1 MSSKENEIVI
11 QHQKDLLGVFG
22 SVLDERIGMKH
33 SRYVIDDYFSADESI
48 KPCCGAVPVSAEGI
62 YALWMTAEG
71 ADPSKRLLYLHG
83 GGYILGSVRGYQGL
97 ASYLSSATGAS
108 VLLIDYSLAPENKFP
123 ACIEDVKT
131 AFNWMLEN
139 GPDGASSADKTYIAG
154 DSAGGG
160 LSLASTLAMRDEGLT
175 LPDGVI
181 ALSPWAELEPTSTSF
196 EENSE
201 TDPFLSREGITGMAD
216 AYVNSPEDKTNP
228 LASPLFGSFKGFPDL
243 LMQVGSREM
252 LLDDAKRVAQKAEEE
267 GCKVDLQ
274 VWEDMVHVWQGY
286 APFLP
291 EAVEALEAIGNF
303 VNGDK

>member
-1 MSSKENEIVI
+1 MVGK
-11 QHQKDLLGVFG
+11 QFD
-22 SVLDERIGMKH
+22 
-33 SRYVIDDYFSADESI
+33 
-48 KPCCGAVPVSAEGI
+48 CCAEGV
-62 YALWMTAEG
+62 YALWITAEG
-71 ADPSKRLLYLHG
+71 ADPNKRLLYLHG

-97 ASYLSSATGAS
+97 ASYLSRATGAS

-123 ACIEDVKT
+123 AGIEDVKT

-139 GPDGASSADKTYIAG
+139 GPDGTSTADKTYIAG

-181 ALSPWAELEPTSTSF
+181 ALSPWTELEPTSTSF

-243 LMQVGSREM
+243 LIQVGSREM

-274 VWEDMVHVWQGY
+274 VWDDMVHVWQGY

>member
-1 MSSKENEIVI
+1 M
-11 QHQKDLLGVFG
+11 
-22 SVLDERIGMKH
+22 
-33 SRYVIDDYFSADESI
+33 
-48 KPCCGAVPVSAEGI
+48 
-62 YALWMTAEG
+62 
-71 ADPSKRLLYLHG
+71 HG

-97 ASYLSSATGAS
+97 ASYLSRATGAS

-123 ACIEDVKT
+123 AGIEDVKT

-139 GPDGASSADKTYIAG
+139 GPDGTSPANKTYIAG

-181 ALSPWAELEPTSTSF
+181 ALSPWTELEPTSTSF

-243 LMQVGSREM
+243 LIQVGSREM

>member
-1 MSSKENEIVI
+1 
-11 QHQKDLLGVFG
+11 L
-22 SVLDERIGMKH
+22 
-33 SRYVIDDYFSADESI
+33 
-48 KPCCGAVPVSAEGI
+48 
-62 YALWMTAEG
+62 
-71 ADPSKRLLYLHG
+71 
-83 GGYILGSVRGYQGL
+83 
-97 ASYLSSATGAS
+97 
-108 VLLIDYSLAPENKFP
+108 
-123 ACIEDVKT
+123 
-131 AFNWMLEN
+131 
-139 GPDGASSADKTYIAG
+139 
-154 DSAGGG
+154 
-160 LSLASTLAMRDEGLT
+160 RDEGLS

-181 ALSPWAELEPTSTSF
+181 ALSPWTELDPTSTSF

-243 LMQVGSREM
+243 LIQVGSREM

-274 VWEDMVHVWQGY
+274 VWDDMVHVWQGY

-303 VNGDK
+303 INGDK

>member
-1 MSSKENEIVI
+1 MSSKENKVVI
-11 QHQKDLLGVFG
+11 QHQKDLLEVFG

-48 KPCCGAVPVSAEGI
+48 KPCCEAVPVSADGI

-71 ADPSKRLLYLHG
+71 ADPNKRLLYLHG

-97 ASYLSSATGAS
+97 ASYISSATGAS
-108 VLLIDYSLAPENKFP
+108 VLLIDYRLAPEDKFP

-139 GPDGASSADKTYIAG
+139 GPAGSSPANKTYIAG

-160 LSLASTLAMRDEGLT
+160 LSLASTLAMRDEGLS

-181 ALSPWAELEPTSTSF
+181 ALSPWTELEPTSSSF
-196 EENSE
+196 EDNKE

-216 AYVNSPEDKTNP
+216 TYVNSPEEKTNP
-228 LASPLFGSFKGFPDL
+228 LASPLFASFKDFPDL
-243 LMQVGSREM
+243 LIQVGSREM
-252 LLDDAKRVAQKAEEE
+252 LLDDSKRVAQKAKEE
-267 GCKVDLQ
+267 GCQVDLQ

-291 EAVEALEAIGNF
+291 EALEALKSIGKFINK
-303 VNGDK
+303 D

>member
-11 QHQKDLLGVFG
+11 KHQKDLLEVFG
-22 SVLDERIGMKH
+22 SVLDEKIGMKH
-33 SRYVIDDYFSADESI
+33 SRYVIDDFFNADESI
-48 KPCCGAVPVSAEGI
+48 KPCCTAVPVSADGI
-62 YALWMTAEG
+62 YALWLKAEG
-71 ADPSKRLLYLHG
+71 ADPNKRLLYLHG
-83 GGYILGSVRGYQGL
+83 GGYVVGSIRGYQGL
-97 ASYLSSATGAS
+97 GSYLSSSTGAS

-131 AFNWMLEN
+131 AFKWMLEN
-139 GPDGASSADKTYIAG
+139 GPDGASPANKTYIAG

-160 LSLASTLAMRDEGLT
+160 LSLASTLALRDVGLA

-181 ALSPWAELEPTSTSF
+181 ALSPWAELEPTSASF
-196 EENSE
+196 EENNE

-216 AYVNSPEDKTNP
+216 AYVNSQEEKKNP
-228 LASPLFGSFKGFPDL
+228 LASPLFASYKGFPNL
-243 LMQVGSREM
+243 LIQVGSREM
-252 LLDDAKRVAQKAEEE
+252 LLDDAKRVALKAKEE
-267 GCKVDLQ
+267 GCDVDLQ

-303 VNGDK
+303 INEKP

>member
-11 QHQKDLLGVFG
+11 KHQKDLLEVFG

-71 ADPSKRLLYLHG
+71 ADPNKRLLYLHG

-97 ASYLSSATGAS
+97 ASYLSSTTGAS

-123 ACIEDVKT
+123 AGIEDVKT

-139 GPDGASSADKTYIAG
+139 GPDGVASANKTYIAG

-181 ALSPWAELEPTSTSF
+181 ALSPWTELEPTSTSF
-196 EENSE
+196 EENNE
-201 TDPFLSREGITGMAD
+201 TD
-216 AYVNSPEDKTNP
+216 
-228 LASPLFGSFKGFPDL
+228 
-243 LMQVGSREM
+243 
-252 LLDDAKRVAQKAEEE
+252 
-267 GCKVDLQ
+267 
-274 VWEDMVHVWQGY
+274 
-286 APFLP
+286 
-291 EAVEALEAIGNF
+291 
-303 VNGDK
+303 

>member
-1 MSSKENEIVI
+1 MSSKENQIVV
-11 QHQKDLLGVFG
+11 QHQKDLLEVFG
-22 SVLDERIGMKH
+22 SVVDERIGMKH
-33 SRYVIDDYFSADESI
+33 SRYVIDDFFNADESI
-48 KPCCGAVPVSAEGI
+48 KPCCAAVPVSADGI
-62 YALWMTAEG
+62 YALWLAAEG
-71 ADPSKRLLYLHG
+71 ADPNKRILYLHG
-83 GGYILGSVRGYQGL
+83 GGYILGSLRAYQGL
-97 ASYLSSATGAS
+97 GSHLSSATGAS
-108 VLLIDYSLAPENKFP
+108 VLLIDYRLAPEDKFP
-123 ACIEDVKT
+123 AGVEDVKT
-131 AFNWMLEN
+131 AFTWMLEN
-139 GPDGASSADKTYIAG
+139 GPGGAGSADKTYIAG

-160 LSLASTLAMRDEGLT
+160 LSLASTLAMRDEGLS

-181 ALSPWAELEPTSTSF
+181 ALSPWTELDPTSTSF

-228 LASPLFGSFKGFPDL
+228 LASPLFASFKGFPDL
-243 LMQVGSREM
+243 LIQVGSREM
-252 LLDDAKRVAQKAEEE
+252 LLDDAKRVAQKAVEE

>member
-11 QHQKDLLGVFG
+11 QHQKDLLEVFG

-33 SRYVIDDYFSADESI
+33 SRYVIDDYFSAHESI
-48 KPCCGAVPVSAEGI
+48 KPCCAAVPVSADGI
-62 YALWMTAEG
+62 YALWLVAEG
-71 ADPSKRLLYLHG
+71 ADPNKRILYLHG
-83 GGYILGSVRGYQGL
+83 GGYILGSLRGYQGL

-108 VLLIDYSLAPENKFP
+108 VLLIDYRLAPEDKFP

-139 GPDGASSADKTYIAG
+139 GPGGAGSADKTYIAG

-160 LSLASTLAMRDEGLT
+160 LSLASTLVMRDEGLS

-196 EENSE
+196 EENNE

-216 AYVNSPEDKTNP
+216 TYVNSPEDKTNP
-228 LASPLFGSFKGFPDL
+228 LASPLFASFKDFPDL
-243 LMQVGSREM
+243 LIQVGSREM
-252 LLDDAKRVAQKAEEE
+252 LLDDSKRVAQKAKEE
-267 GCKVDLQ
+267 GCQVDLQ

-291 EAVEALEAIGNF
+291 EALEALEAIGNF
-303 VNGDK
+303 INGDK

>member
-11 QHQKDLLGVFG
+11 QHQKDLLEVFG

-48 KPCCGAVPVSAEGI
+48 KPCCAAVPVSADGI

-71 ADPSKRLLYLHG
+71 ADPNKRILYLHG
-83 GGYILGSVRGYQGL
+83 GGYILGSLRGYQGL
-97 ASYLSSATGAS
+97 GSHLSSATGAS
-108 VLLIDYSLAPENKFP
+108 VLLIDYRLAPEDKFP

-139 GPDGASSADKTYIAG
+139 GPNGSSPADKTYIAG

-181 ALSPWAELEPTSTSF
+181 ALSPWAELEPTSASF

-216 AYVNSPEDKTNP
+216 AYVNSPEDKRNP
-228 LASPLFGSFKGFPDL
+228 LASPLFASFKGFPDL
-243 LMQVGSREM
+243 LIQVGSREM
-252 LLDDAKRVAQKAEEE
+252 LLDDAKRVAQKAVEE